1 MRTKPKDL
9 GTKLETWTVRRAQD
23 SGLVAERLAEGGA
36 NDRGDIRV
44 LTDWEW
50 VGECKNR
57 AQLNIHDAVG
67 QAVAKSGTWRT
78 FVVWKRLVR
87 KSGNTVR
94 TQAGPPIVAM
104 TVDTFLELL
113 KETVE

>member
-1 MRTKPKDL
+1 MKTRPKDL
-9 GTKLETWTVRRAQD
+9 GTQLETWTVRRSQD
-23 SGLVAERLAEGGA
+23 WGLIAERLAEGGPV
-36 NDRGDIRV
+36 DRGDVRV
-44 LTDWEW
+44 WTNEEW

-57 AQLNIHDAVG
+57 SNLNIHDAVAKAG
-67 QAVAKSGTWRT
+67 MKSGTWRT